1 MWGLFSSKKQCIACE
16 DGVDKALIE
25 KAVEIVK
32 IAQAASEDGKLTR
45 KERSA
50 VMKGMWSLLKQ
61 SEPVPSNSWFK
72 K

>member
-1 MWGLFSSKKQCIACE
+1 MWGLFSSKKTCKACE
-16 DGVDKALIE
+16 DGVDSALIV

-32 IAQAASEDGKLTR
+32 IAQSASEDGKLTR

-61 SEPVPSNSWFK
+61 AEPVPSDSWFK